1 MIYAIYIGGA
11 LAFCVA
17 TVLALGTA
25 MEFERRWR
33 ALMVPALYLLIL
45 VNNCLAPLFSGRD
58 LLSPDGLA
66 APIGIGKWF
75 TRLVILTTLT
85 VCTARIVAAAFS
97 SENRGA
103 RGGLLFITFAV
114 YFLTSA
120 VLPSALGTHPE
131 FKHDLLYVP
140 FLFAAVYASR
150 TQDPELAL
158 RFAKLGLFTFL
169 LASCLVTLV
178 APELTIERNY
188 HSWIPGVSV
197 RFWGLEAH
205 ANSMAP
211 LALVY
216 LLLAVHQPFE
226 RRWLQRLGLLLGIAV
241 LLFAQ
246 SKTTWIAAA
255 ITIPLLLVVRTGAWG
270 AAAFSLLSF
279 GGVIGLAMLLLPA
292 LGVSL
297 EGLSETQQGYEASR
311 FTGRDVIWSLAVQ
324 EWRRNPLF
332 GYGISM
338 WNETYRMQIGMDHA
352 VSAHNQFLQTLSVAG
367 TIGLIGLAAYLAVLV
382 RYAVRAARPSQALSI
397 GLLILVL
404 LRCVT
409 ETPLQLE
416 SFLSGAFVTQ
426 LLLFHVALAFGKP
439 APSTA
444 RATAP
449 LIPAASAV

>member
-1 MIYAIYIGGA
+1 MIYIIYIGGA
-11 LAFCVA
+11 LAFSVA

-33 ALMVPALYLLIL
+33 ALMVPALYLLIFAD
-45 VNNCLAPLFSGRD
+45 NCVVPPISGRD
-58 LLSPDGLA
+58 LLSGNALA
-66 APIGIGKWF
+66 APGTAGKWF
-75 TRLVILTTLT
+75 TRFIIVSTLLI
-85 VCTARIVAAAFS
+85 CAARMVAAAFS
-97 SENRGA
+97 RENRGA
-103 RGGLLFITFAV
+103 RGAVLFVAFCV

-120 VLPSALGTHPE
+120 VLTSALGTHPQ
-131 FKHDLLYVP
+131 FKHDFFYVP

-158 RFAKLGLFTFL
+158 RFAKVGLFIFIL
-169 LASCLVTLV
+169 ESCLVSLV

-188 HSWIPGVSV
+188 HSWIPGVTI
-197 RFWGLEAH
+197 RFWGLETH

-216 LLLAVHQPFE
+216 LLVSLHQPFE
-226 RRWLQRLGLLLGIAV
+226 RRWLQRLGLILGVGV

-246 SKTTWIAAA
+246 SKTTLTAAA
-255 ITIPLLLVVRTGAWG
+255 ITIPLLLVVRSGAWRT
-270 AAAFSLLSF
+270 AAFSLLSL
-279 GGVIGLAMLLLPA
+279 GGVIALALLLLPA

-324 EWRRNPLF
+324 EWMRNPLF

-367 TIGLIGLAAYLAVLV
+367 TMGLIGLVVYLGVLV
-382 RYAVRAARPSQALSI
+382 RWAIRAARPSRGLSV

-426 LLLFHVALAFGKP
+426 LLLFHVALGFGQRV
-439 APSTA
+439 PSVA
-444 RATAP
+444 RAAALVGPAGRTA
-449 LIPAASAV
+449 